1 MCPTAVRIACV
12 LLMLA
17 APLSARPESRLAT
30 GANASASAALDLR
43 VVVPP
48 MTRVLDNRHPA
59 SLWAAGGAPE
69 AHQELVVL
77 TTLRQGFCARLRLTS
92 PEVRDWTLRTRA
104 PGVSVQR
111 TGEGYRVCS
120 PRHGRHTLAL
130 HHEFA
135 LRDPAD
141 ARAPIP
147 WPVQT
152 ELSAL

>member
-1 MCPTAVRIACV
+1 MCPTAVRVACV

>member
-1 MCPTAVRIACV
+1 MHPTAVRTACA

-17 APLSARPESRLAT
+17 APLSARPEARLAT
-30 GANASASAALDLR
+30 GANASASASLNFR
-43 VVVPP
+43 IVIPP

-69 AHQELVVL
+69 AQQELVVL
-77 TTLRQGFCARLRLTS
+77 TTLPQGFCARLRLTS
-92 PEVRDWTLRTRA
+92 TEVREWTLSTRA
-104 PGVSVQR
+104 PGVIVQR
-111 TGEGYRVCS
+111 TGEGYRVCA

-135 LRDPAD
+135 LRDPAN
-141 ARAPIP
+141 AQTPMP

-152 ELSAL
+152 ELNAL